1 MAGSS
6 VLVVQ
11 GHMIRKWKGR
21 ADLYLYVDKAR
32 KDLAITYSS
41 YHTVWLDGAVFWM
54 GKVSAGRHSVHLQSN
69 LANAWGCK
77 TNWFVPRERVC
88 IATTRGSE
96 LPMENLS
103 LGLPPTPIGP
113 AVDRL
118 AAP

>member
-32 KDLAITYSS
+32 KDKAITYSS

-69 LANAWGCK
+69 RANAWGCK
-77 TNWFVPRERVC
+77 ADWSVPRARVRCDNSRFGAAHGKLVPGPATHTNWSRC
-88 IATTRGSE
+88 
-96 LPMENLS
+96 
-103 LGLPPTPIGP
+103 
-113 AVDRL
+113 
-118 AAP
+118 